1 MTATLFDKPPYQ
13 DEFEELDDQD
23 RPTGYFSRAWLNFFD
38 RLWAR
43 TAAAPRKLKRVPIV
57 VTAIVGTT
65 PFALGE
71 LAAGLYR
78 VSWNTRVKTPAG
90 VSSSCQV
97 TLGYTD
103 GGVPQTFVGDLLNTN
118 TTTTKES
125 QMKLLRVDVGTSITY
140 SLAYASNPPGI
151 MVGALDF
158 VIEDLNG

>member
-1 MTATLFDKPPYQ
+1 VTATLFDKPPYQ
-13 DEFEELDDQD
+13 DEFEELDDQEQ
-23 RPTGYFSRAWLNFFD
+23 PTGFFSRAWLNFFD

-43 TAAAPRKLKRVPIV
+43 TAAGPRKLKRVTVV
-57 VTAIVGTT
+57 VTAVVGTT

-78 VSWNTRVKTPAG
+78 VSWNGRVKTPAG
-90 VSSSCQV
+90 ATSSFQV

-103 GGVPQTFVGDLLNTN
+103 GGVAQTFLGDVLNGN

-125 QMKLLRVDVGTSITY
+125 QSKVVRIDVGTAITY
-140 SLAYASNPPGI
+140 ALAYASNPAAA

-158 VIEDLNG
+158 LIEDLNG